1 MPFNFEILDIESDA
15 RVARVRFVY
24 EEKGFVFYHHA
35 DVLFVVN
42 GPQVRVLCVEFD
54 IFDNDPKMQLF
65 DRAPGLAREQM
76 QQQLGMLINA
86 PAGALH

>member
-1 MPFNFEILDIESDA
+1 MDIEDDA
-15 RVARVRFVY
+15 RVARVNFTYVESGY
-24 EEKGFVFYHHA
+24 VFEHCA

-42 GPQVRVLCVEFD
+42 ETAVRVLCVEFD

-65 DRAPGLAREQM
+65 DRAPGLARAQL